1 MDVPFSMVSLP
12 YFKNSDGFSCVVT
25 AHLISSGWI
34 SICCHCCFTNQWMW
48 FSICL
53 DCFLS
58 KSREYC
64 FQCVITAHLISIGCI
79 SINVVNAVSLNS
91 EYGFLDVSKSIGYGF
106 HVFTAYLITSE
117 WILILCYVAVFIYYV
132 IILFHLL
139 EYKIFHMFSLFSFK
153 KTADVVFQWIK

>member
-1 MDVPFSMVSLP
+1 MVWFDFLENIMHCLFWFSWWCYALPGLISFITLWIIWFDLCDNIMYCLAWFPWLSLP

-53 DCFLS
+53 NCFLS

-79 SINVVNAVSLNS
+79 SVNVVNAASLNS
-91 EYGFLDVSKSIGYGF
+91 GYGFLDVSKSIGYGF
-106 HVFTAYLITSE
+106 HVFTA
-117 WILILCYVAVFIYYV
+117 
-132 IILFHLL
+132 
-139 EYKIFHMFSLFSFK
+139 
-153 KTADVVFQWIK
+153 